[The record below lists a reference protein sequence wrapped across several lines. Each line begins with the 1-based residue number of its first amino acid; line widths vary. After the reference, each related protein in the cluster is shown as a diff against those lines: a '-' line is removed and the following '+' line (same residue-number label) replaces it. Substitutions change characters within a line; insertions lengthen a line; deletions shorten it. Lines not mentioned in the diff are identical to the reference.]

1 TGVQTCAL
9 PILGHV
15 VLDCA
20 QAARDGASADEV
32 VALAE
37 SLSRRTNL
45 FGASDTLEDLERG
58 GRTGRA
64 QALLGSLLNM
74 KPIVTLSDGV
84 VAPAGRVRG
93 RSRVIPE
100 LTRLFAAAVGD
111 GTADVTLVYGAQPDG
126 VDELQ
131 RALESTGLVGE
142 VRRAQLGPVVGTH
155 AGPGVLGV
163 AYTVRES

>member
-32 VALAE
+32 VELAE
-37 SLSRRTNL
+37 SLCRRTNL
-45 FGASDTLEDLERG
+45 FGAIDTLEYLQRG
-58 GRTGRA
+58 GRIGRA

-74 KPIVTLSDGV
+74 KPIVTLADGV

-93 RSRVIPE
+93 RRRVVAE
-100 LTRLFAAAVGD
+100 LGRVFAGGVGD
-111 GTADVTLVYGAQPDG
+111 GTVDVT
-126 VDELQ
+126 
-131 RALESTGLVGE
+131 VGYC
-142 VRRAQLGPVVGTH
+142 A
-155 AGPGVLGV
+155 
-163 AYTVRES
+163 